1 MTDSQ
6 LGRVRHA
13 GRDEAIRLLGSVPH
27 GRIVFTERALP
38 AIAPA
43 CHVVDGEHVVVC
55 AHPGAAVPQVAG
67 QVVAYQ
73 TDHVGVDG
81 LEWSVVVIGMAEP
94 GDLDRV
100 VRIRPELVTG
110 QVLAERELPASA

>member
-1 MTDSQ
+1 MTNSQ
-6 LGRVRHA
+6 PWRMRPA

-38 AIAPA
+38 AVAPA

-55 AHPGAAVPQVAG
+55 AHPGAAVLRAAG

-73 TDHVGVDG
+73 ADHVGVGG
-81 LEWSVVVIGMAEP
+81 LGWSVVVIGMAEDMD
-94 GDLDRV
+94 GAI
-100 VRIRPELVTG
+100 RIRPELVTG
-110 QVLAERELPASA
+110 QVLAGGELPASA